1 MTGLKVLGLWSG
13 KSSETVGA
21 RTGSPCHRHHYRVGM
36 GKQQGFRDGRDIT
49 IHHCEAPPPQTPLIE
64 GRIWKDDSRNG
75 DSTEPRVQVDQVT
88 VDRPSS

>member
-21 RTGSPCHRHHYRVGM
+21 RTGSPCHRHYYRVGM

-49 IHHCEAPPPQTPLIE
+49 IHHCEAPPPPNSSHCW
-64 GRIWKDDSRNG
+64 RIWKDDSSNT
-75 DSTEPRVQVDQVT
+75 DSTEPRVHVDQVT